1 MSTIT
6 TVTPNYIN
14 PHCSTDFDYYCHEQH
29 DFDTESKNQQLLTFI
44 KNFTPEE
51 LGEWLSEL
59 SLLQCFNIYKPLL
72 EPDRAYLRKHMPS
85 WLMSDIIKLSIEEHP
100 VISAVCSGPFLSLSG
115 DTTAAQ
121 AIEQVKLRDRS
132 IDNKVLF
139 IVDKQGLYC
148 ALLELHQL
156 FAHDADT
163 LLEDIGEHVSGHY
176 AGLDQEQAVTFLE
189 QSSLDCLVVLD
200 GRGRPVGL
208 LGPKQAMQ
216 IMRQEQTE
224 DVELLMGIQ
233 SAVDPAPYLDTPVL
247 THVRKRI
254 FWIAGLAA
262 VGVLSGMVI
271 QSYEDAISALIILAL
286 YMPMVAD
293 TGGNAGSQAATVI
306 IRSMALGE
314 LNIRHCGAVIWKEL
328 RISIFIGAALAAV
341 SYLKIQ
347 FLSFGVELPDNLS
360 LHMVGI
366 AIALA
371 LFIQVV
377 TATVVGAALPLLA
390 KYCKQDPAV
399 VASPAITTI
408 VDLSG
413 LLIYFYVTS
422 LLLFL

>member
-1 MSTIT
+1 MSTIAAI
-6 TVTPNYIN
+6 TPNYIN
-14 PHCSTDFDYYCHEQH
+14 PHCPADFDYRSHEQH
-29 DFDTESKNQQLLTFI
+29 NFDTDNKKRQLLTFI
-44 KNFTPEE
+44 KSLTSEQ
-51 LGEWLSEL
+51 LSEWLSDM
-59 SLLQCFNIYKPLL
+59 SLQQCFYIYNPLI
-72 EPDRAYLRKHMPS
+72 EPDRAYLRKHMPV
-85 WLMSDIIKLSIEEHP
+85 WLMSDIIKLSLEQNP
-100 VISAVCSGPFLSLSG
+100 VISVISNSPFLSLSAE
-115 DTTAAQ
+115 TSVSQ
-121 AIEQVKLRDRS
+121 AIEQIKLLDPS

-163 LLEDIGEHVSGHY
+163 LLKDIGEPASGHY
-176 AGLDQEQAVTFLE
+176 AGLDQEQAVTLLQ
-189 QSSLDCLVVLD
+189 QSSLDCLAIVD
-200 GRGRPVGL
+200 GRGRPAGL

-216 IMRQEQTE
+216 VMRQEQTE

-233 SAVDPAPYLDTPVL
+233 SAADPAPYLDTPVL

-254 FWIAGLAA
+254 YWIAGLAA
-262 VGVLSGMVI
+262 VGILSGMVI
-271 QSYEDAISALIILAL
+271 QSYEDAITALVILAL

-314 LNIRHCGAVIWKEL
+314 LNIKHCFAVIWKEL
-328 RISIFIGAALAAV
+328 RISIFIGVALAGV

-360 LHMVGI
+360 LNMIGF

-377 TATVVGAALPLLA
+377 TSTVVGATLPLLA
-390 KYCKQDPAV
+390 KFCKQDPAV

-422 LLLFL
+422 LLLFI